1 MKLNELRQKR
11 ANLLAEAR
19 GVLDA
24 ETYDGERYDAL
35 QAEINTLDE
44 QIERHE
50 QLEAQE
56 RQMKQSAGRQTWQ
69 APATIE
75 HAGDGPDESRAI
87 AAYVRSGRSNADLAD
102 MFDGDGLTLRWS
114 QEAEQRAV
122 KNELMNITTDADG
135 KYWVPTTLVQR
146 IIARKSEAM
155 LADRLGVQNIPGK
168 GTTVNHPVEGGDA
181 QVFGATDEQIDDHSK
196 VYERDAPI
204 AALKAFTLVKYT
216 KKLELTE
223 ELLDDEDVGLMG
235 FIGDHIGR
243 GLAATHNNLLLTEA
257 GAAGTPFKTFADDV
271 SIADKELEDIAYH
284 DTLSWY
290 LDDSGSIAWV
300 MRPSTFGA
308 VVKLE
313 GTATPRV
320 YVPTPQG
327 NNRGG
332 RELLGYPVQY
342 SNYASAI
349 GVGAKSVYFGNWWY
363 MGKREEPALRIIR
376 DPYSVDGLV
385 IVKYSFRCD
394 YGVLQAGAI
403 GYGVQST
410 VTT

>member
-1 MKLNELRQKR
+1 MSKLQELRQKR
-11 ANLLAEAR
+11 AGLIEESR
-19 GVLDA
+19 GILDA
-24 ETYDGERYDAL
+24 DEFNEERYNEL
-35 QAEINTLDE
+35 QAEIDSLAE
-44 QIERHE
+44 QIER
-50 QLEAQE
+50 LE
-56 RQMKQSAGRQTWQ
+56 RQEKLDAEMQRSVGRQTRQ
-69 APATIE
+69 APAVVE
-75 HAGDGPDESRAI
+75 RMGDGGDESRAI
-87 AAYVRSGRSNADLAD
+87 ADYVRSGRSNADLAD
-102 MFDGDGLTLRWS
+102 LFDGDGLTLRWTR
-114 QEAEQRAV
+114 ETEERAA
-122 KNELMNITTDADG
+122 NNTIINITTEADG

-146 IIARKSEAM
+146 VIARKAEAM

-181 QVFGATDEQIDDHSK
+181 QVFAATGEQDDNHSK
-196 VYERDAPI
+196 VYERDAPV

-223 ELLDDEDVGLMG
+223 EILDDEDVGLMS
-235 FIGDHIGR
+235 FLGDHIGR
-243 GLAATHNNLLLTEA
+243 GMAGTHNNLLLTEV
-257 GAAGTPFKTFADDV
+257 GTNGTPFKTFADDV
-271 SIADKELEDIAYH
+271 AIANKELEDIAYH

-290 LDDSGSIAWV
+290 LDDSGSVQWV
-300 MRPSTFGA
+300 MRPSTYGA
-308 VVKLE
+308 IIKLD
-313 GTATPRV
+313 GDARV
-320 YVPTPQG
+320 YAPTPQG

-363 MGKREEPALRIIR
+363 VGKREEPALRIIR

-385 IVKYSFRCD
+385 IIKYSFRTV

>member
-1 MKLNELRQKR
+1 MKTLQELRQKR
-11 ANLLAEAR
+11 AAKIEEAR
-19 GVLDA
+19 AVLDA
-24 ETYDGERYDAL
+24 EEFDQERHDAL
-35 QAEINTLDE
+35 LAEVDSLGE
-44 QIERHE
+44 EIERWE
-50 QLEAQE
+50 RQEKLEAE
-56 RQMKQSAGRQTWQ
+56 VRQSRGRQTRQ
-69 APATIE
+69 APAVIE
-75 HAGDGPDESRAI
+75 RMGDGGDESRAI
-87 AAYVRSGRSNADLAD
+87 ADYVRSGRSNADLAD
-102 MFDGDGLTLRWS
+102 LFDGDGLTLRWTR
-114 QEAEQRAV
+114 ETEERAA
-122 KNELMNITTDADG
+122 NDTIINITTNADG

-146 IIARKSEAM
+146 VIARKAEAM

-181 QVFGATDEQIDDHSK
+181 QVFAATDEQIDDHSK
-196 VYERDAPI
+196 VYERDAPV

-223 ELLDDEDVGLMG
+223 EILDDEDVGLMG
-235 FIGDHIGR
+235 FLGDHIGR
-243 GLAATHNNLLLTEA
+243 GMAGTHNNLLLTEV
-257 GAAGTPFKTFADDV
+257 AANGTAFKTFADDTA
-271 SIADKELEDIAYH
+271 IANKELEDIAYH

-290 LDDSGSIAWV
+290 LDDGGSIAWV
-300 MRPSTFGA
+300 MRPSTYGA
-308 VVKLE
+308 ITKLD
-313 GTATPRV
+313 GNARV

-327 NNRGG
+327 NNRPG

-363 MGKREEPALRIIR
+363 VGKREEPALRIIR
-376 DPYSVDGLV
+376 DPYSVDGMV
-385 IVKYSFRCD
+385 IVKYSFRTV

>member
-1 MKLNELRQKR
+1 MKTLQELRQKR
-11 ANLLAEAR
+11 AAKIEEAR
-19 GVLDA
+19 AVLDA
-24 ETYDGERYDAL
+24 EEFDQERHDAL
-35 QAEINTLDE
+35 LAEVDSLGE
-44 QIERHE
+44 EIERWE
-50 QLEAQE
+50 RQEKLEAE
-56 RQMKQSAGRQTWQ
+56 VRQSRGRQTRQ
-69 APATIE
+69 APAVVE
-75 HAGDGPDESRAI
+75 RMGDGGDESRAI

-102 MFDGDGLTLRWS
+102 LFDGEGLTLRWDRRT
-114 QEAEQRAV
+114 EERAA
-122 KNELMNITTDADG
+122 NDTIMNITTAADG
-135 KYWVPTTLVQR
+135 KNWVPTTLVQR
-146 IIARKSEAM
+146 VIARKSEGM
-155 LADRLGVQNIPGK
+155 LADRLGVQRIPGR

-181 QVFGATDEQIDDHSK
+181 QVFAATDEQVDDHSK
-196 VYERDAPI
+196 VYERDAPV
-204 AALKAFTLVKYT
+204 ANLKAFTLAKKT

-223 ELLDDEDVGLMG
+223 ELLDDEDVGLMA

-243 GLAATHNNLLLTEA
+243 GLAATHNSLLLTEV
-257 GAAGTPFKTFADDV
+257 GANGTAFKTFADDV
-271 SIADKELEDIAYH
+271 SIANKELEDIAYH

-290 LDDSGSIAWV
+290 LDDGGSIQWV
-300 MRPSTFGA
+300 MRPSTYGA
-308 VVKLE
+308 IVKLD
-313 GTATPRV
+313 GDARV
-320 YVPTPQG
+320 YAPTPQG

-363 MGKREEPALRIIR
+363 VGMREEPALRILR

-385 IVKYSFRCD
+385 IIKYSFRAV